1 MIRNIINKLK
11 EFYCFEK
18 INADEYNTF
27 KVSGL
32 TFNAEGYELK
42 DLGHLSIME
51 AKGMFGLMKMKSII
65 ISPTFVDMPILS
77 IDRIIAFGKDTLYM
91 EQFHT
96 CLKQERQEE
105 RFKEIKEKYQ
115 NLNDVTIN
123 KNWYDHLLYDCS
135 IYKKVSKKDSL
146 LIDRL
151 IDDYFN
157 IYLELL
163 KNGSKCDV
171 NLKREKNREYS
182 NGLVENGG
190 PATDAFLKSWGKEK
204 TLDYF
209 NKVLFG

>member
-1 MIRNIINKLK
+1 MMRNIINKLE

-18 INADEYNTF
+18 VKADEYNTF

-65 ISPTFVDMPILS
+65 ISPTFVDTPILS

-96 CLKQERQEE
+96 CLKQEREEE

-146 LIDRL
+146 LIDKL

-157 IYLELL
+157 VYLELL
-163 KNGSKCDV
+163 KNGSKCDA